1 MALAL
6 SEEPRTRPAL
16 GGARKL
22 TPRPI
27 PKCEDFYPSCLDSD
41 ENRWGADLRSAVTR
55 LEARM
60 HALEGQNLRSDRR
73 AAELAGLTQ
82 ALTEEQ
88 RALLIRLDRLED
100 LKRRDALQVPEDRL
114 GRLEQ
119 EHRTLALELRLTVS
133 VAEEAQQKQQQRI
146 RSLEESMGARLRKLE
161 HGGGEMAAETDP
173 SGRSLW
179 PEVSQSRANDEAKD
193 VSLVCDS
200 LEAKLCGLTASVEE
214 IQKQLVS
221 VSRRCE
227 SPSLS
232 VQVAEP
238 GSPSLEKAG
247 AMPFEEKLE
256 QLEHFCLDLR
266 ETLED
271 RLLLVLADLE
281 KQVPDLLQKFQRESE
296 DGAERAEKLRELEVR
311 VEMFCRRMS
320 TQEERLQSCAERAE
334 KSVALP
340 QLRSL
345 CREELQKKLS
355 EEDLLGTTALV
366 RKQQDALNEVQ
377 LQLQRLLDRL
387 HLAGLRQ
394 AVLS

>member
-1 MALAL
+1 YLIFEVDRVWASAGHGIRFDQVGVSQCDDTCDNNTVKELYELGYLCFVVHPKALVPIYAFWWHPSFTDNTWTNVFCACEFDPELFAIYL
-6 SEEPRTRPAL
+6 SYTDSAYLIAVWYAAVELQQQSSLPPA
-16 GGARKL
+16 K
-22 TPRPI
+22 P
-27 PKCEDFYPSCLDSD
+27 
-41 ENRWGADLRSAVTR
+41 
-55 LEARM
+55 
-60 HALEGQNLRSDRR
+60 
-73 AAELAGLTQ
+73 
-82 ALTEEQ
+82 
-88 RALLIRLDRLED
+88 RALWFEAAIELEV
-100 LKRRDALQVPEDRL
+100 LY
-114 GRLEQ
+114 
-119 EHRTLALELRLTVS
+119 
-133 VAEEAQQKQQQRI
+133 
-146 RSLEESMGARLRKLE
+146 
-161 HGGGEMAAETDP
+161 
-173 SGRSLW
+173 
-179 PEVSQSRANDEAKD
+179 
-193 VSLVCDS
+193 
-200 LEAKLCGLTASVEE
+200 
-214 IQKQLVS
+214 
-221 VSRRCE
+221 RRCE

-394 AVLS
+394 GPCCCESLDADLPFVVLMDVA

>member
-1 MALAL
+1 M
-6 SEEPRTRPAL
+6 
-16 GGARKL
+16 

-173 SGRSLW
+173 SGRSWW